1 MSDVAPPPNEFG
13 LAGVG
18 RDARF
23 LIPPVESPPTPPT
36 GEIWDLGGAALGGGW
51 RAQVVVPP
59 GSDPQA
65 LRSACQQAFDAVGAV
80 LDHWT
85 PTSEVAR
92 FNAAPAGSWSL
103 SKPFWE
109 DLNLALNLADET
121 DGAFDPTLGALVDL
135 WGFGPAGRRDVLS
148 PTPGDAEIEAALEAA
163 GWTRLRLNRKAR
175 AAMQPGGMKLDLTAL
190 MRGLAVDRA
199 SAALTAMGCTSH
211 FIDMEG
217 DVKGRGVR
225 PDGRPWLAVLP
236 PMPGPR
242 LPTTVIAAH
251 DVGAA
256 TASVF
261 KKGFRHGA
269 RIVSHLIEGRGG
281 RSVDT
286 ELVSVTVVHRE
297 AARADALSTA
307 LLVMGPYAGMD
318 WAERIGVAALF
329 VEDTPRGRR
338 ERLSPVA
345 KLMAGQTPA

>member
-148 PTPGDAEIEAALEAA
+148 PTPGAVQVTVLSVNNNGVPTAGELASVSAELNNEDVRPLTDNVTVQAAGIVTYAITATIFVNDGPDSSVVLANCQTAAQTYATARFKIGADVNLSGIYAALH
-163 GWTRLRLNRKAR
+163 
-175 AAMQPGGMKLDLTAL
+175 QPGVEKVVLTSPSANLDITPTQAGRCTAITLTL
-190 MRGLAVDRA
+190 G
-199 SAALTAMGCTSH
+199 
-211 FIDMEG
+211 
-217 DVKGRGVR
+217 
-225 PDGRPWLAVLP
+225 
-236 PMPGPR
+236 
-242 LPTTVIAAH
+242 
-251 DVGAA
+251 
-256 TASVF
+256 
-261 KKGFRHGA
+261 
-269 RIVSHLIEGRGG
+269 
-281 RSVDT
+281 
-286 ELVSVTVVHRE
+286 
-297 AARADALSTA
+297 
-307 LLVMGPYAGMD
+307 
-318 WAERIGVAALF
+318 
-329 VEDTPRGRR
+329 
-338 ERLSPVA
+338 
-345 KLMAGQTPA
+345 